1 MNLTYLDRHLI
12 RGMMNQEN
20 RIQFYF
26 VLDNLFLIEIANRP
40 YSSKILLVVFRIQ
53 ELKTETKQ
61 VTYIVSEGK
70 ADWLK
75 QKEQQAQERKAA
87 AKVNKVEQEIEQTEI
102 KIKEL
107 DTMLFEIHADFSK
120 AQELF
125 EQKTQLEEQ
134 LEQLYQK
141 WEELQ

>member
-1 MNLTYLDRHLI
+1 M
-12 RGMMNQEN
+12 
-20 RIQFYF
+20 
-26 VLDNLFLIEIANRP
+26 
-40 YSSKILLVVFRIQ
+40 
-53 ELKTETKQ
+53 
-61 VTYIVSEGK
+61 
-70 ADWLK
+70 
-75 QKEQQAQERKAA
+75 
-87 AKVNKVEQEIEQTEI
+87 EQEIEQTEI

-134 LEQLYQK
+134 LEQLYKK